1 MSNRDNEEFAE
12 YLRCAVREAN
22 VALLAATL
30 ERLFARQVT

>member
-1 MSNRDNEEFAE
+1 MNNRDNREFTE

-22 VALLAATL
+22 VALPAATL